1 MQSLIQS
8 LPHVSKND
16 LFNISLY
23 HNKPEDIEYLLKH
36 HREDINIFSVDNGN
50 FLLECIKKT
59 KNVRLL
65 IFVLTYGIG
74 KLSSNNPN
82 FTYTNLAKQ
91 FPVMIPYLI
100 SRLKRRTD
108 NVIEDKEFLTVFVD
122 VALNHN
128 CPIAMKALL
137 DFEDRINEYRY
148 TLLLCG
154 AGDSSELSTKLDIVR
169 EMTDECVETAYLCRN
184 FKVLEYLRE
193 NGIDTNPTLTQKIAN
208 ELSNPPRHTIASF

>member
-8 LPHVSKND
+8 LPHLSKND

-36 HREDINIFSVDNGN
+36 HKKDINIFSVDNGN
-50 FLLECIKKT
+50 FLLECIKRT

-74 KLSSNNPN
+74 KLSSHNPN
-82 FTYTNLAKQ
+82 FTYTSLAKQ
-91 FPVMIPYLI
+91 FPVIIPYLI
-100 SRLKRRTD
+100 SILKRRPYT
-108 NVIEDKEFLTVFVD
+108 VFEDKEFLTVFVD
-122 VALNHN
+122 VALDNN

-148 TLLLCG
+148 TLLVCG
-154 AGDSSELSTKLDIVR
+154 AGDTSELSTKLDIVK
-169 EMTDECVETAYLCRN
+169 EMPDECVETAYLCHN

-193 NGIDTNPTLTQKIAN
+193 NGIDMNPAQKIAN